1 MTKEDKVHIE
11 VIAKSKSAL
20 RKYQSRLPIEQKI
33 RILIELQKMGKIANP
48 DKTKK
53 NTVWNCKLKEPD

>member
-1 MTKEDKVHIE
+1 MKKEDKDHRE
-11 VIAKSKSAL
+11 VIVKSKSEL

-48 DKTKK
+48 VKTNNK
-53 NTVWNCKLKEPD
+53 TVWNCKLKEPD